1 MRSGIWCAFLVVC
14 AACAGSPAPA
24 KAPASP
30 APPAVVAPPRS
41 GPYLGETA
49 GSEPAIFGRG
59 LVSRQYQELNAAF
72 SPSGDELFYTLAD
85 PGRSHYTLLHVRRG
99 ADGVW
104 GEPAVAPFS
113 GRYADADPI
122 FSPDGARLYFISRR
136 PVDAGTAPKDFD
148 IWSVERTASGWGT
161 PKNLGA
167 PINTPDDEYY
177 VSVTRTGVVYW
188 SRKGD
193 IYRAEP
199 GAGGYRASALPEA
212 VNSKSDEFD
221 PFVAADESYVI
232 FASFR
237 PDSVG
242 SADLYVSF
250 RDNGVWQPAKNL
262 GPSVNSKAF
271 DYCPIMS
278 PDGSHF
284 FFTSYRTPQVDPA
297 TRPPATL
304 ESLLTSF
311 EQIENGMG
319 NVYWM
324 KSEFL
329 ETLRTAAPR

>member
-1 MRSGIWCAFLVVC
+1 MSLGLSRASLILVC
-14 AACAGSPAPA
+14 TACTSPQS
-24 KAPASP
+24 ASP
-30 APPAVVAPPRS
+30 TAPTAPRPPARS

-49 GSEPAIFGRG
+49 GSAPTIFGRG
-59 LVSRQYQELNAAF
+59 LVSRQHQELNAAF

-85 PGRSHYTLLHVRRG
+85 PSRSHYTLLHVQRS

-104 GEPAVAPFS
+104 GEPVVAPFS

-122 FSPDGARLYFISRR
+122 FSADGARLYFISRR
-136 PVDAGTAPKDFD
+136 PSDASTAPKDFD
-148 IWSVERTASGWGT
+148 IWSVERTADGWGA

-177 VSVTRTGVVYW
+177 VSVTRAGVVYW

-193 IYRAEP
+193 IYRAVP
-199 GAGGYRASALPEA
+199 ADTQGGYRVEALPEA

-237 PDSVG
+237 PDSIG

-250 RDNGVWQPAKNL
+250 RDGETWLPSKSL
-262 GPSVNSKAF
+262 GPLVNSKAF
-271 DYCPIMS
+271 EYCPIMS
-278 PDGSHF
+278 PDGTHF
-284 FFTSYRTPQVDPA
+284 FFTSYRVPLEDPA
-297 TRPPATL
+297 SRPPATL
-304 ESLLTSF
+304 ESLLASF
-311 EQIENGMG
+311 DQVENGMG

-329 ETLRTAAPR
+329 DTLRGDAPR

>member
-1 MRSGIWCAFLVVC
+1 MSST
-14 AACAGSPAPA
+14 AAPTATPVAPA
-24 KAPASP
+24 AAPQW
-30 APPAVVAPPRS
+30 R

-49 GSEPAIFGRG
+49 GASSTIFGRG

-85 PGRSHYTLLHVRRG
+85 PARSHYTLIQVTRG

-104 GEPAVAPFS
+104 GEPVVAPFS

-122 FSPDGARLYFISRR
+122 FSSDGARLYFISKR
-136 PVDAGTAPKDFD
+136 PVDASTASKDFD

-167 PINTPDDEYY
+167 PINTPGDEYY
-177 VSVTRTGVVYW
+177 VSVTRAGVVYW
-188 SRKGD
+188 SLKGD

-199 GAGGYRASALPEA
+199 TGDGYRVEKLPEV

-221 PFVAADESYVI
+221 PFVALDESYVI

-237 PDSVG
+237 PDSMG

-250 RDNGVWQPAKNL
+250 RENGAWQSPKNL
-262 GPSVNSKAF
+262 GPSVNSKAV
-271 DYCPIMS
+271 DACPILA
-278 PDGSHF
+278 PDGTHF

-297 TRPPATL
+297 TRPQATL
-304 ESLLTSF
+304 ESLIASF
-311 EQIENGMG
+311 DQVENGLG

-324 KSEFL
+324 KSDFL
-329 ETLRTAAPR
+329 EALRISPSR